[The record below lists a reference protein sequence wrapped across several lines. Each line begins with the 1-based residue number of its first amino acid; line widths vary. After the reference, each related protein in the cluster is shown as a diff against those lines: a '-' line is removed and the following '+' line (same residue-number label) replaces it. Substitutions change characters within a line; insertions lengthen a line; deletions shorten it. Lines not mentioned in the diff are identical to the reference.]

1 MVTVNVMS
9 GELRG
14 QSLFLGCRGIE
25 RAGARQTEERPLGTT
40 DPVRATSPELS
51 KIPGRWNSVYVWL
64 RPAFDFFG
72 AASCV

>member
-14 QSLFLGCRGIE
+14 QSLFLGFRGVE

-64 RPAFDFFG
+64 RSAFDFLG